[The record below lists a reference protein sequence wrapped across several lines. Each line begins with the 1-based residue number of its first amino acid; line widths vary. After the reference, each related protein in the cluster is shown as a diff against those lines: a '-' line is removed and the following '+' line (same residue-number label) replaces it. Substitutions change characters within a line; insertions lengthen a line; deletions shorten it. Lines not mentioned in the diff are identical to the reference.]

1 MSSLPPVNL
10 RSLGERL
17 ELALSHVRRLKR
29 LLDDEIEALR
39 VEDLDQFERVQ
50 DSKADILR
58 VIAELRIGVETV
70 GESGI
75 DHSRHPAWGGV
86 IDALSECKELHIR
99 NETLISMRLDA
110 IRAALGVLHAQNSAT
125 STDVYDRLGRPARTR
140 SNLGWEDA

>member
-1 MSSLPPVNL
+1 MSSLPPSL

-58 VIAELRIGVETV
+58 AIAELKIGIEGA
-70 GESGI
+70 GEPGV
-75 DHSRHPAWGGV
+75 DYSRHPAWSGV

-99 NETLISMRLDA
+99 NETLINMRLDT
-110 IRAALGVLHAQNSAT
+110 IRAALGVLHAQNNMN
-125 STDVYDRLGRPARTR
+125 STDVYDRLGRPARAR
-140 SNLGWEDA
+140 SYLGWEDV